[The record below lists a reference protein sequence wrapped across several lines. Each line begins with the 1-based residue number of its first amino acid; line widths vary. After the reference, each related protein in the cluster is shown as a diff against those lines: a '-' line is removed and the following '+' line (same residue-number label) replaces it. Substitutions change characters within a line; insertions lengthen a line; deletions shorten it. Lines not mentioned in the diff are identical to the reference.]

1 VQSKHSPIIT
11 TINKAGFKGM
21 DSKEH
26 IILNK
31 ECALIVEIDR
41 RIKFVGITDGNAK
54 LLIGKSRE
62 DDNNNN
68 PSNNMIG
75 KTAETNTSINEGS
88 YCTNRPRIHN
98 LLGNNLEYN
107 RLHLFYSDLLLLIKK
122 SSVPLYDIRN
132 NSIDSSI
139 SRSIG
144 ENRKPSYF
152 YVSGV

>member
-1 VQSKHSPIIT
+1 VQSKHSPNIT

-54 LLIGKSRE
+54 LLIGKSRK
-62 DDNNNN
+62 DDNTNS

-75 KTAETNTSINEGS
+75 KTAETNTSISEGS
-88 YCTNRPRIHN
+88 YCTNRPRIYN
-98 LLGNNLEYN
+98 LLGSNLEYN
-107 RLHLFYSDLLLLIKK
+107 
-122 SSVPLYDIRN
+122 
-132 NSIDSSI
+132 
-139 SRSIG
+139 
-144 ENRKPSYF
+144 
-152 YVSGV
+152 